1 MAQWEQVME
10 MSLEL
15 LHKGS
20 YQVECSD
27 EGMMTEDIQ
36 ACLFPVIKGVGKSGL
51 KSTDIFHWSS
61 LMIATDRVGFIC
73 RDEALALQAAV
84 LE

>member
-1 MAQWEQVME
+1 ME